1 MVSEINKDNMMSYYN
16 FNIIEEC
23 KHCLHDKGLYEDV
36 SVFFKYLQFDQG
48 SNMGT
53 ESLPQNYI
61 LAFLSG
67 EHEVNINIMETQ
79 ILKSGDLLCV
89 PKNSKVWGKP
99 LASGD
104 IVAISFEVPLSSCD
118 QQIIHEYLSSSP
130 MKDLRIEPLKMEY
143 AVNQFFGM
151 MVYLITN
158 EKNCYHLDK
167 MKLDEFF
174 ILLRSF
180 YTKEDI
186 VRFLGPLILGM
197 TEFSIYIC
205 SNYGKVENLQ
215 ALISKSCYSRSV
227 FYRKFR
233 ENFGSITPQR
243 WFNLQKR
250 NQFLSVGSLPD
261 ITPKKM
267 MLKLNLNSMSTMSR
281 LCRELFGC
289 TPKQLIE
296 RLKK

>member
-1 MVSEINKDNMMSYYN
+1 MMSYYN
-16 FNIIEEC
+16 FKIIEQC
-23 KHCLHDKGLYEDV
+23 KYCLHAKSMYEEV
-36 SVFFKYLQFDQG
+36 SVVFEYLQFG
-48 SNMGT
+48 EGCNMGT
-53 ESLPQNYI
+53 ESLPKNYI

-67 EHEVNINIMETQ
+67 EHEVNINLIGMQ
-79 ILKSGDLLCV
+79 ILKSGDLLCL
-89 PKNSKVWGKP
+89 PKNSKVSGKT
-99 LASGD
+99 LASGNL
-104 IVAISFEVPLSSCD
+104 VAISFEVPLSSCD
-118 QQIIHEYLSSSP
+118 QHIIHEYLSSSP
-130 MKDLRIEPLKMEY
+130 MKDLRIEPLKMDY
-143 AVNQFFGM
+143 VLNQFFDM
-151 MVYLITN
+151 MAYLIANKKT
-158 EKNCYHLDK
+158 CYHLYK

-186 VRFLGPLILGM
+186 IRFLGPLIFGM
-197 TEFSIYIC
+197 TEFSIYIY
-205 SNYGKVENLQ
+205 SNYDKVENLQ
-215 ALISKSCYSRSV
+215 DLISKSCYSRAV

-250 NQFLSVGSLPD
+250 TQFLNVGSLPD

-289 TPKQLIE
+289 TPIHLIKK
-296 RLKK
+296 LKK